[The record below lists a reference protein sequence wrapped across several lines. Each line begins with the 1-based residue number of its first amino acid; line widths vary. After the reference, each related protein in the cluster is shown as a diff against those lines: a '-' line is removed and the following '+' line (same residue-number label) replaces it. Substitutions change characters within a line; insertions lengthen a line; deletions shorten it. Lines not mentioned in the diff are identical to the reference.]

1 MEFTRIMTGPMTE
14 PFWKVLQGAAQSPGV
29 AHTFVN
35 VYTDIRKSLD
45 WLTDQKAAD
54 GVCDAWAHELR
65 EARFLTLPEAMARFM
80 PQPGIKAQAA

>member
-1 MEFTRIMTGPMTE
+1 
-14 PFWKVLQGAAQSPGV
+14 VLQGAAQSPGV

-35 VYTDIRKSLD
+35 VYTDIRKSLE